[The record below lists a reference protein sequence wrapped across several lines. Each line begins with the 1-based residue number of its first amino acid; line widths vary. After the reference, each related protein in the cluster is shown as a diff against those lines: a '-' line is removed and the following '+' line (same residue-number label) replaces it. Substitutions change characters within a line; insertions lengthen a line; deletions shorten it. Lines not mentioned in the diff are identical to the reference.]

1 MSKSRPLTEIERKAI
16 DEAYRCYINTL
27 QYNAKKYLKTT
38 YQLEECIQRTFEIA
52 IINIDK
58 FMASENR
65 AGWLVLTCRHTAMDM
80 IREAKKH
87 MTVQLESITQSSEML
102 TYTLEDVDVPEG
114 RENVIHLIEQH
125 LSKKNREFFRIV
137 TTYRGKS
144 DKELSELLGISE
156 SAVRGRWKRLNDAIK
171 KLPDNVKNNFEFL

>member
-1 MSKSRPLTEIERKAI
+1 MSKLRPLTEIERKAV
-16 DEAYRCYINTL
+16 DEAYRGYINTL
-27 QYNAKKYLKTT
+27 QYTAKKYLRTS
-38 YQLEECIQRTFEIA
+38 YQFEECIQRTFETA
-52 IINIDK
+52 IVNIDK

-80 IREAKKH
+80 IRETKKH
-87 MTVQLESITQSSEML
+87 MTVPLESVAESPETPD
-102 TYTLEDVDVPEG
+102 YAFEDVDDPDG
-114 RENVIHLIEQH
+114 RENVIRLIEQH

-144 DKELSELLGISE
+144 DKELSEILGISE

-171 KLPDNVKNNFEFL
+171 KLPDDVKNKFEFL

>member
-1 MSKSRPLTEIERKAI
+1 MSSTRPLTETERKAI
-16 DEAYRCYINTL
+16 EEAYLSCLNTL
-27 QYNAKKYLKTT
+27 QYCARKYLKTT
-38 YQLEECIQRTFEIA
+38 YQIEECIERTFEIA
-52 IINIDK
+52 IVNIDK
-58 FMASENR
+58 FMSSENR

-87 MTVQLESITQSSEML
+87 ATAPLEAADQSSEIL
-102 TYTLEDVDVPEG
+102 SYTIEDVDDPAG

-171 KLPDNVKNNFEFL
+171 KLPDDVINKFEFL

>member
-1 MSKSRPLTEIERKAI
+1 MNKSRPLTEIERKVI
-16 DEAYRCYINTL
+16 DEAYRSYINTL
-27 QYNAKKYLKTT
+27 QYNAKKYLKTS

-52 IINIDK
+52 IVNIDK

-80 IREAKKH
+80 IREEKKH
-87 MTVQLESITQSSEML
+87 MTIPLETITQSSDMSS
-102 TYTLEDVDVPEG
+102 YTLEDVDDPEG

-125 LSKKNREFFRIV
+125 LSKKNCEFFRIV

-171 KLPDNVKNNFEFL
+171 KLPDDVKNNFEFL